1 VKGFNRTQE
10 LISATTYSKAPEF
23 VRMIELLLT
32 KPVFARGLDLYYTRF
47 AYANATTDD
56 WWALALAC

>member
-1 VKGFNRTQE
+1 MKGFNRTQE

-47 AYANATTDD
+47 AYANATTDN
-56 WWALALAC
+56 W